1 MQARVI
7 IADSE
12 SNADML
18 YVSGIFVPDPF
29 IAIEIGGRWHGLF
42 SPLEID
48 RARKHARFQQVELD
62 TDWHEKAQRRGWPR
76 TLAAA
81 AAAFLEAHEVKSI
94 LVPETFPIRDAD
106 MLRSWGF
113 EVQACKGPMFPE
125 RAIKQE
131 WEIRQ
136 LARAERLTRQA
147 MQQARIYLA
156 ECSIDDRGFLRHPQ
170 DPKRL
175 KSADVRRVIEIFL
188 IRHGALPMHTI
199 VACGR
204 ESSDP
209 HNTGHGFLRAG
220 QPIIIDIFPRLQD
233 SGYWGDMTR
242 TFVKGPPDKRL
253 AAMHAAVREAQ
264 RLGLGLI
271 QAGINGRTIHER
283 ILALFAEKGFV
294 TGMRRGR
301 QIGFFHGTGHGV
313 GLEIHEEPRIS
324 RCDAVLQCGNVVT
337 VEPGLYYPGIGG
349 VRLEDLV
356 VVRES
361 GCENLTRF
369 TTRME
374 ID

>member
-7 IADSE
+7 IANSE

-29 IAIEIGGRWHGLF
+29 IAIEIDGHWHGLF

-48 RARKHARFQQVELD
+48 RARKHARLDQVELD
-62 TDWHEKAQRRGWPR
+62 TAWHEKAQHRGWPR
-76 TLAAA
+76 SLAAA
-81 AAAFLEAHEVKSI
+81 AAAFLDAHGI
-94 LVPETFPIRDAD
+94 RRLLVPGSFPVREAD
-106 MLRSWGF
+106 MFRSWGF
-113 EVQACKGPMFPE
+113 EVQACEGSMFPE

-131 WEIRQ
+131 WEIHQ
-136 LARAERLTRQA
+136 LARAERLTRKA
-147 MQQARIYLA
+147 MQLARNHLA
-156 ECSIDDRGFLRHPQ
+156 ECSIDNRGFLRHPQ
-170 DPKRL
+170 NPKRL
-175 KSADVRRVIEIFL
+175 KSADVRRVIEGFL
-188 IRHGALPMHTI
+188 ISHGALPMHTI
-199 VACGR
+199 VACGK

-242 TFVKGPPDKRL
+242 TFVKGRPNKKL
-253 AAMHAAVREAQ
+253 SAMHEAVREAQ
-264 RLGLGLI
+264 KIGLDMV
-271 QAGINGRTIHER
+271 QAGINARTIHER
-283 ILALFAEKGFV
+283 ILAFFTEKGFV

-301 QIGFFHGTGHGV
+301 QVGFFHGTGHGV

-324 RCDAVLQCGNVVT
+324 RCDAVLKAGNVVT

-361 GCENLTRF
+361 GCENLTRY